1 MVLMAPP
8 AKALSR
14 EFRGRGTGRQGSRR
28 EYIHDMHGTAEI
40 RSRENWQSF
49 MGKTKSLACSTL
61 YCQPIRFKYAK
72 ESRETILEEERFIKE
87 SKLRPTIFPGGFLC
101 VHRKE
106 IMMINGKVHTVL
118 LGLSDS
124 ALICVVTG
132 LQR

>member
-1 MVLMAPP
+1 MTCMVPLR
-8 AKALSR
+8 LEVER
-14 EFRGRGTGRQGSRR
+14 TGKVLW
-28 EYIHDMHGTAEI
+28 
-40 RSRENWQSF
+40 ENKKPS
-49 MGKTKSLACSTL
+49 STL
-61 YCQPIRFKYAK
+61 YCRPIRFKYAK
-72 ESRETILEEERFIKE
+72 ENRETILEEERFIKE
-87 SKLRPTIFPGGFLC
+87 SELRPTILPGGFLC